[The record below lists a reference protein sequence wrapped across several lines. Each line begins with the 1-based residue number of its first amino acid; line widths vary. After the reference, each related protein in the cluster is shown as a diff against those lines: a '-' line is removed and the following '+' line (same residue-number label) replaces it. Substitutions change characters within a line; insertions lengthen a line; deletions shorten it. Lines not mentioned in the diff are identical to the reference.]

1 MQTPFVYGSD
11 VVDASHASSVRFGRF
26 DLKQE
31 VAAGGMASVWVAR
44 TTGDGGFVHV
54 CAVKRVHP
62 HLAKQKQFVDM
73 FLDEARIAA
82 RIQHPNV
89 CRVFDFGLVEGVPYL
104 AMEYLAGVSFSAVL
118 ACLSREPHP
127 NRLVATCALV
137 SEAAAGLHAAH
148 ELLDPNGAPLDVVH
162 RDISPQNLFLTFDGV
177 VKVVD
182 FGIASARDK
191 VHETQTGEVKG
202 KFAYMAP
209 EQMRSGR
216 DNRRR
221 ATSSSQSSSRAHSR
235 CPS

>member
-1 MQTPFVYGSD
+1 
-11 VVDASHASSVRFGRF
+11 
-26 DLKQE
+26 
-31 VAAGGMASVWVAR
+31 MASVWVAR

-209 EQMRSGR
+209 EQMRGGR
-216 DNRRR
+216 VDRR
-221 ATSSSQSSSRAHSR
+221 ADVWSLGVVL
-235 CPS
+235 